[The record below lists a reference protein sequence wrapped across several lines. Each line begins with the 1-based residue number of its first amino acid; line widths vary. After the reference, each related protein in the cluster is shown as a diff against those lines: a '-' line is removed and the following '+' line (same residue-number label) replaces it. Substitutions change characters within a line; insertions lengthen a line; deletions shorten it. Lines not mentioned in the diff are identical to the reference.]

1 MFTCTP
7 AARVCHLHVSGSH
20 TLHGV
25 CAADNMSS
33 GETRTVEL
41 VVEPAWRVVITNETF
56 VRTVEPRPVILWVGD
71 GQPNLTEGSENLA
84 HETAVVRL
92 RGKSKPLD
100 ACELK

>member
-1 MFTCTP
+1 MAWSVISDP
-7 AARVCHLHVSGSH
+7 QSRARTEREILGHPPCQVRQSRNTAH
-20 TLHGV
+20 
-25 CAADNMSS
+25 
-33 GETRTVEL
+33 
-41 VVEPAWRVVITNETF
+41 P

-92 RGKSKPLD
+92 SGKNKPLD